1 MTEDSQ
7 ANRKARLVREGGKLG
22 AMVLVLVGLM
32 LWLSGA
38 FLSRVEPQPPK
49 ERREAGAHKTA
60 KVERHRF
67 PLVVEQVGTLRAKT
81 EAQVSSRIMA
91 QVREIH
97 IAEGDQVLGP
107 EVPGHEGTVLAVLE
121 DADIQAKLR
130 QALSQVAGVQKAV
143 EAAKAQAE
151 SARANRERAA
161 LEFRRTDSLRRD
173 QAATGQQWEAARAQK
188 DMAEAQFQAASHDI
202 ARLQAQKAQTEA
214 AVAEARSFLEYS
226 VIRAPFSGKVL
237 KKMVNVGD
245 MAAPGQPLFFL
256 DSPSQPELHTDL
268 SESLLPHLREGM
280 ELGVRIDAIDRTV
293 SGKLREIVPKS
304 DPATRTIRIKVE
316 IQPESGLVNGL
327 FARVRIP
334 YGSYEGLVAP
344 TSAIRRVG
352 QLQMVEVVGK
362 DGHPMRRFVTIGQS
376 DPSMTEVLSGLDAGE
391 EVIVP

>member
-1 MTEDSQ
+1 MQESQ
-7 ANRKARLVREGGKLG
+7 ASRKAHLVKEGGKLA
-22 AMVLVLVGLM
+22 AMVAVLVVLM

-38 FLSRVEPQPPK
+38 FLNKVEPKPPK
-49 ERREAGAHKTA
+49 ESKETQPLKTA
-60 KVERHRF
+60 RVERQRF
-67 PLVVEQVGTLRAKT
+67 PLVVEQVGTLRART

-91 QVREIH
+91 QVKEIH
-97 IAEGDQVLGP
+97 VAEGDQVFGP

-130 QALSQVAGVQKAV
+130 QAVSQVAGVQKAV

-151 SARANRERAA
+151 SAKANRERAQ

-188 DMAEAQFQAASHDI
+188 DMAEAQFQAAAHDI
-202 ARLQAQKAQTEA
+202 SRLQAQKVQAEA
-214 AVAEARSFLEYS
+214 AVAEARSFLDYS

-256 DSPSQPELHTDL
+256 DSPSHPELHADL

-280 ELGVRIDAIDRTV
+280 ELQVRIDAIGRTV
-293 SGKLREIVPKS
+293 SGTLREIVPKS
-304 DPATRTIRIKVE
+304 DPATRTVRIKIE

-334 YGSYEGLVAP
+334 YGFYEGLVVP
-344 TSAIRRVG
+344 TSAVRRVG
-352 QLQMVEVVGK
+352 QLQMVAVVGK
-362 DGHPMRRFVTIGQS
+362 DGQSMRRFVTLGQS
-376 DPSMTEVLSGLDAGE
+376 DPSITEVLSGLDAGE